1 MWRAT
6 LFFACGA
13 LVGGCLRG
21 MNQGSVTAAGRE
33 SAAGLQP
40 TRRRLPVA
48 AGRQLA
54 GRAGGA
60 QRAADGRDSQPRC
73 HRRARRRGRQRR
85 RGRVGG
91 RQRPPAPAAPGA
103 HLPPAHPAPLNIGRR
118 TSSTGHFGSAGASP
132 SGFSASGPARFSS
145 AAGKVCALL
154 HSPRATSLREL
165 VVTALIQLLQCKEG
179 QVVDM
184 VCKA

>member
-91 RQRPPAPAAPGA
+91 RQRPPAPRGSRSAPAARAPGPPQ
-103 HLPPAHPAPLNIGRR
+103 HWPPHQQHRPLRQRRRLPQRLLCLRPRPLQQCRRKGLCLAALSSSYFTKGACRHCFDTVAAVQGR
-118 TSSTGHFGSAGASP
+118 
-132 SGFSASGPARFSS
+132 SGG
-145 AAGKVCALL
+145 GYGV
-154 HSPRATSLREL
+154 
-165 VVTALIQLLQCKEG
+165 
-179 QVVDM
+179 
-184 VCKA
+184 